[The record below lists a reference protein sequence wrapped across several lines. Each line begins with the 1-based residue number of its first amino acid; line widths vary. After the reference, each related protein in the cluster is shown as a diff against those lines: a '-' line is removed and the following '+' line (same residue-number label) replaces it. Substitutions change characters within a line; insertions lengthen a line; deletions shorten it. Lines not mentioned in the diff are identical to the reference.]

1 MVAIELAGRIGARAR
16 RRAYDALAGAL
27 FVSTLL
33 GAGTINGQTALGPP
47 PEAAPSA
54 WMGLIGEYGDG
65 NRMLISERDGSL
77 DATVEWLAPYAMRQI
92 SANVFQWPREGLYG
106 GSRLTFDVGANGRA
120 RQLTVGGIVYP
131 RRQIGPE
138 SGTQLRVTPVR
149 PVEELRPIALAAKPP
164 VEPPSARKP
173 DLVEL
178 TKLDSTIKLE
188 IRYAT
193 TNNFLGSRM
202 YTQARAFMQRPAAE
216 AVVRI
221 SRALHKRGYGLLI
234 HDAYRPWYVT
244 KIFWD
249 ATPADKKWLIAN
261 PAHGSM
267 HNRGCAV
274 DLTLYDLK
282 TGQPVEMVST
292 YDESTDRA
300 YAEYPGGTSLQRWH
314 RALLRS
320 VMEAEGFTANPQ
332 EWWHFDYKD
341 WHDYPIMNVTFEQIS
356 ATKDAH

>member
-1 MVAIELAGRIGARAR
+1 MSVTEPAVRGAVGKR
-16 RRAYDALAGAL
+16 RSAYDVLVCAIFLL
-27 FVSTLL
+27 STL
-33 GAGTINGQTALGPP
+33 GAATVRAQASIGPAP
-47 PEAAPSA
+47 RPAPSA

-65 NRMLISERDGSL
+65 DRMLISERDGSL
-77 DATVEWLAPYAMRQI
+77 YATVEWLTPYPVRQI
-92 SANVFQWPREGLYG
+92 SADVFQWPHEGLYG
-106 GSRLTFDVGANGRA
+106 GSRVTFQRGANGRA
-120 RQLTVGGIVYP
+120 TQLAVGGIVFP

-149 PVEELRPIALAAKPP
+149 PIAELRTIALAATPP
-164 VEPPSARKP
+164 VEPPSARRP

-178 TKLDSTIKLE
+178 TTLDSTIKLE

-216 AVVRI
+216 AVVRA
-221 SRALHKRGYGLLI
+221 SRELHKRGYGLLI

-249 ATPADKKWLIAN
+249 ATPADKKWLVAN

-274 DLTLYDLK
+274 DLTL
-282 TGQPVEMVST
+282 
-292 YDESTDRA
+292 
-300 YAEYPGGTSLQRWH
+300 
-314 RALLRS
+314 
-320 VMEAEGFTANPQ
+320 
-332 EWWHFDYKD
+332 
-341 WHDYPIMNVTFEQIS
+341 
-356 ATKDAH
+356 